1 MRRSLGWTAML
12 VLWAV
17 IGCEAAPDNVVEG
30 LAAPTILQP
39 SDVHELGTSASI
51 ADVEDLEV
59 LSDGSIWVLNSVDP
73 FFIGF
78 DPDGNVLQEHG
89 RRGGGPE
96 EFSAPAGFVSGGLDG
111 AAWTFD
117 IRRHTLIEVSQP
129 QSSQPQGPRSEI
141 RIPADSIPPGTLRG
155 GMNLMDMEVRTARMG
170 DEVVVARSYGTMQ
183 SGMLNFWSSMWGADL
198 LAFDPT
204 TQAVRG
210 VANLSEVL
218 GDPSGE
224 IEMTSGFPPFPL
236 WYRLWAVCS
245 DTELRVY
252 DRLGNQVR
260 TFASDGREIGAVP
273 LPPNRLESVTDRQF
287 VGAVFGLM
295 LAERMGEVGGN
306 TSPADSARLIN
317 EMLQEIEGEPEHL
330 ASFLPRYV
338 DFRCTREGTVW
349 IQPFDPDRGGLR
361 GGLAWLRIT
370 ADGATDEVHLPDR
383 FDAYRFSGDRI
394 WGIQRD
400 EFDVATV
407 AWIAVPAGS

>member
-1 MRRSLGWTAML
+1 MRRTIGWTA
-12 VLWAV
+12 AV
-17 IGCEAAPDNVVEG
+17 IFWTVAGCEAASDNVVEG
-30 LAAPTILQP
+30 LAEPTILQP
-39 SDVHELGTSASI
+39 SDVHVLGTSASI

-59 LSDGSIWVLNSVDP
+59 MADGSIWVLNSVEP
-73 FFIGF
+73 LFIGF

-96 EFSAPAGFVSGGLDG
+96 EFSAPVGFVTGGLDDR
-111 AAWTFD
+111 AWTFD
-117 IRRHTLIEVSQP
+117 LRRHTLIEVSP
-129 QSSQPQGPRSEI
+129 TDGPRSEI

-155 GMNLMDMEVRTARMG
+155 GMNLMDMEVRTARLG

-204 TQAVRG
+204 TDAVRG
-210 VANLSEVL
+210 VARLSEVL
-218 GDPSGE
+218 GDPTTE
-224 IEMTSGFPPFPL
+224 VEMTSGFPPFPL
-236 WYRLWAVCS
+236 WYRLWTVCS

-260 TFASDGREIGAVP
+260 TFASDGAETGAVP
-273 LPPNRLESVTDRQF
+273 LPPNRLETVTDRQF
-287 VGAVFGLM
+287 VRAVFGLI
-295 LAERMGEVGGN
+295 LAERMGETGGN

-338 DFRCTREGTVW
+338 DFRCTDEGTVW

-361 GGLAWLRIT
+361 GGLAWLRIR
-370 ADGATDEVHLPDR
+370 ADGVTDEVHLPER
-383 FDAYRFSGDRI
+383 FDAYRFTEERI

-400 EFDVATV
+400 EFDVAAV
-407 AWIAVPAGS
+407 AWVAVPGRS

>member
-1 MRRSLGWTAML
+1 MVSMQRTLAWTATAML
-12 VLWAV
+12 WTVT
-17 IGCEAAPDNVVEG
+17 GCEAAPENVVEG
-30 LAAPTILQP
+30 LAEPTIMQP
-39 SDVHELGTSASI
+39 SDVHVLGTSASI
-51 ADVEDLEV
+51 ADVVDLEV
-59 LSDGSIWVLNSVDP
+59 LADGSIWVLNSVEP

-96 EFSAPAGFVSGGLDG
+96 EFSAPVGFVFGGVDEG
-111 AAWTFD
+111 AWTFD
-117 IRRHTLIEVSQP
+117 LRRHTLIEVSQ
-129 QSSQPQGPRSEI
+129 SDGRRSEI

-155 GMNLMDMEVRTARMG
+155 GMNLMDVEVRTARLG
-170 DEVVVARSYGTMQ
+170 DEVVVARSYATMQ

-204 TQAVRG
+204 TDAVRG
-210 VANLSEVL
+210 VARLSEVL
-218 GDPSGE
+218 GDPAAE

-260 TFASDGREIGAVP
+260 MFASDGTETGAVP
-273 LPPNRLESVTDRQF
+273 LPPNRLETVTDRQF
-287 VGAVFGLM
+287 VGAVFGLI
-295 LAERMGEVGGN
+295 LAERMGETGGT

-317 EMLQEIEGEPEHL
+317 EMLPEIEGEPEHL

-338 DFRCTREGTVW
+338 DFRCTAEGTVW

-361 GGLAWLRIT
+361 GGLAWLRIG
-370 ADGATDEVHLPDR
+370 ADGIADELHLPER
-383 FDAYRFSGDRI
+383 FDAYRFTADRI

-400 EFDVATV
+400 EFDVAAV
-407 AWIAVPAGS
+407 AWVAVPGRS